1 MSLIYD
7 ALRSLPADD
16 KAAPIHGSVI
26 DSRVP
31 VARRKRRVF
40 GLGGGLVVVMLAGLL
55 FSLGRQ
61 AERPAVSAEPETD
74 VAQVATRPA
83 TPVVV
88 AGVAAA
94 ADTAGQ
100 PGSGKQREAA
110 LVEPRRPGETAV
122 EGAPLAL
129 TQVQRRGDAA
139 PAKTSPAAAPRPV
152 TMAVQKP
159 ASSATTK
166 PEPQAAQVP
175 VPPDAA
181 PPRAAAPAATAPK
194 SRSVS
199 QQQAASAAGLPPPA
213 SANGAAAQAE
223 EGSTPIVEHS
233 ALDVADSL
241 RRFNAMVGRGEFV
254 PAAELITELR
264 KQGLNRLA
272 LSRMSAYLAL
282 RAQRLDEARRDYEQV
297 LSLLPADREAGLN
310 LAIIDARQGFPGQAE
325 QRLRSLVELYPD
337 DVQVRGMLTRIRA
350 QVNAP

>member
-16 KAAPIHGSVI
+16 KAAPIHGSVT
-26 DSRVP
+26 DSRVSL
-31 VARRKRRVF
+31 ARRKRRVF
-40 GLGGGLVVVMLAGLL
+40 GGGLVVVMLVALL

-61 AERPAVSAEPETD
+61 AERPALPAAVSAESGAV
-74 VAQVATRPA
+74 VAQAATRPA
-83 TPVVV
+83 TPAADAV
-88 AGVAAA
+88 APAVADPAAA
-94 ADTAGQ
+94 AYSAGQ
-100 PGSGKQREAA
+100 PGGGKQREAA
-110 LVEPRRPGETAV
+110 LVEPRRPAETAV
-122 EGAPLAL
+122 KVTPLAL
-129 TQVQRRGDAA
+129 AQPQVQKRG
-139 PAKTSPAAAPRPV
+139 
-152 TMAVQKP
+152 
-159 ASSATTK
+159 
-166 PEPQAAQVP
+166 
-175 VPPDAA
+175 DAA
-181 PPRAAAPAATAPK
+181 PPRAAAPTASVSK
-194 SRSVS
+194 SRSVPP
-199 QQQAASAAGLPPPA
+199 QQAAAVAAQPPPA

-223 EGSTPIVEHS
+223 ESTTPIVEHS

-254 PAAELITELR
+254 PAAELIAELR